1 MKSIGGY
8 FELVC
13 DKKPLYY
20 QDGIYLN
27 ICRNA
32 LRYIIR
38 ALGIKRIHIP
48 FFTCHVVDEAI
59 QSEGCKILKYNLDK
73 NLLPEQGFPRE
84 DFIVYNNYFGVLGQN
99 VETLSQIYPNLIV
112 DNAQAFYS
120 KPNCRAVIYS
130 PRKFFGL
137 PDGGILRGKD
147 IPLLNLQIGTSTSVI
162 SHLLKRLESGA
173 EAGYK
178 DFVINDS
185 KLDNYPV
192 QSMSELTRALMGNI
206 DYEGAK
212 EKRLSNFAFLRQH
225 LKTDFPI
232 LMSMDDVPLVYPLLI
247 ENGSELRNK
256 LIRNKIFCARYWP
269 NVLDN
274 CKVQSLEYRLAN
286 NIVSLPIDQRYGE
299 GDMSRIIS
307 IINQL

>member
-13 DKKPLYY
+13 DTKPLYY

-32 LRYIIR
+32 LRYVIR
-38 ALGIKRIHIP
+38 ALGIKKIHVP

-59 QSEGCKILKYNLDK
+59 QSEGCEILKYNLDK
-73 NLLPEQGFPRE
+73 NLLPEQDFPRE

-212 EKRLSNFAFLRQH
+212 EKRLSNFTFLKQH

-247 ENGSELRNK
+247 ENGSELRSR
-256 LIRNKIFCARYWP
+256 LIGNKIFCARYWP
-269 NVLDN
+269 KVLEYCDTN
-274 CKVQSLEYRLAN
+274 SIEYRLAKN
-286 NIVSLPIDQRYGE
+286 VVSLPIDQRYGFE
-299 GDMSRIIS
+299 EMKHIIS
-307 IINQL
+307 VINQF

>member
-73 NLLPEQGFPRE
+73 NLLPEQDFPRE

-256 LIRNKIFCARYWP
+256 LISNKIFCARYWP

-274 CKVQSLEYRLAN
+274 CKDQSLEYHLAK

-307 IINQL
+307 IINQY